1 MEVMNLRMVKFL
13 KVGIKLNVKY
23 HGYLLDLQLK
33 VEDIQLIW
41 VKDHLNLLLLQHL
54 INLFTKPI
62 QDYLNDFI
70 IYKNNI
76 FK

>member
-1 MEVMNLRMVKFL
+1 MEVMNLQMVKFL

-41 VKDHLNLLLLQHL
+41 VKDHLNLIPLQHL

-62 QDYLNDFI
+62 
-70 IYKNNI
+70 
-76 FK
+76 

>member
-1 MEVMNLRMVKFL
+1 MEVRIFRMVKFL

-62 QDYLNDFI
+62 PDYLNDFI